1 MSDSRLSRRRFL
13 AAASGAAAGVALVQT
28 GRAADLLHPSAAPV
42 AQAAP
47 PAGEPIIDIHQHTNY
62 WGRSDAALLH
72 HQKVMG
78 VTHTILLPAGTT
90 VDAASTLHG
99 RANGLQAGAGPVST
113 CVPIVEAHPGSYF
126 YCANE
131 VPDLDGAIQAMERQ
145 LKAGAI
151 GIGEQKFNLP
161 CDSAEMQAVY
171 QLAQEYQV
179 PVLLHFQYE
188 TFNTGFEKME
198 AMLKKYPKVNFV
210 GHAQL
215 FWANID
221 AKCNQK
227 TSYPH
232 GKVTPGG
239 LTDRYL
245 SDYPNMY
252 ADMSAGSG
260 LNAMIRDEEHA
271 RAFIE
276 RHQDRMVYGSDC
288 PDPAGH
294 GPTCTGSQQ
303 ISAIRR
309 LSPDAQVKHKLFYGN
324 ARALYKLPIPA

>member
-1 MSDSRLSRRRFL
+1 MSDSRLTRRHFL
-13 AAASGAAAGVALVQT
+13 AATAAAATSVALAQT
-28 GRAADLLHPSAAPV
+28 ARAADSAP
-42 AQAAP
+42 AAASST
-47 PAGEPIIDIHQHTNY
+47 PAASQPIEPIIDIHQHTNY

-78 VTHTILLPAGTT
+78 VTHTILLPSGTPT
-90 VDAASTLHG
+90 NAKSTLLG
-99 RANGLQAGAGPVST
+99 KANGLYAGAGPVST
-113 CVPIVEAHPGSYF
+113 CEPIAKSHPGEYF

-131 VPDLDGAIQAMERQ
+131 VPDVDNAVKTIETQ

-161 CDSAEMQAVY
+161 CDSPEMQAIY
-171 QLAQEYQV
+171 ELAQEYQI

-188 TFNTGFEKME
+188 TFNTGFEKFE
-198 AMLKKYPKVNFV
+198 AMLKKYPKVNFI
-210 GHAQL
+210 GHAMQ

-221 AKCNQK
+221 AKCDQK
-227 TSYPH
+227 TGYPR

-245 SDYPNMY
+245 SNYPNMF

-260 LNAMIRDEEHA
+260 LNALTRDEDHA
-271 RAFIE
+271 RAFIL
-276 RHQDRMVYGSDC
+276 RHQDQMLYGSDC

-294 GPTCTGSQQ
+294 GPTCTGCQQ
-303 ISAIRR
+303 IAAIRR
-309 LSPDAQVKHKLFYGN
+309 LSPSKKVERKLLFEN
-324 ARALYKLPIPA
+324 ARSLFKLPIQA